1 MTTKP
6 KTTADKLTVNGKDAS
21 SKKLSATG
29 RPIPPNAGKGRPKGS
44 LNKENKLLREMILDA
59 LDRKG
64 GADYLVKQADKN
76 PNAFMSLLGRVL
88 PLQVTGEGGG
98 ALVVEI
104 TRFADKAAE

>member
-6 KTTADKLTVNGKDAS
+6 KTTVAKSTVNGKGVSD
-21 SKKLSATG
+21 KKT
-29 RPIPPNAGKGRPKGS
+29 AGIGKGTPGPGRPKGAA
-44 LNKENKLLREMILDA
+44 NRENKLLREMILQA
-59 LDRKG
+59 LDENG
-64 GADYLVKQADKN
+64 GVEYLAEQARNEPK
-76 PNAFMSLLGRVL
+76 AFLSLLGRVL